1 MPAPP
6 SVVALPPTP
15 NTIVRAPASSAARS
29 SSPEPYVDA
38 VSGAKTP
45 AGSRCSP
52 LASAISTTA
61 VSPRSANA
69 AVTSCPRGPATGT
82 SRRSKP
88 AATAAATVPSPPSAT
103 GSASTSRPGTTRR
116 SPAVTRSA
124 TCTAVSEPLNLSAA
138 MSTRCVTF
146 SPCSPGLA
154 HVKASRAAATLTGDA
169 PDVMHRPVPEK
180 GALGAASRQRG
191 SRMLSMMRVQLSPPC
206 PFSIARR

>member
-29 SSPEPYVDA
+29 SSPEPYVEE

-45 AGSRCSP
+45 LGRRCSP

-61 VSPRSANA
+61 VSPRTAKA
-69 AVTSCPRGPATGT
+69 AVTSSPRGPATRI

-88 AATAAATVPSPPSAT
+88 AATAASTVPSPPSAT
-103 GSASTSRPGTTRR
+103 GMAVTSRSGTTRR

-124 TCTAVSEPLNLSAA
+124 TCTAVSDPLNLSAA
-138 MSTRCVTF
+138 MSTLWVPLCAAFATLR
-146 SPCSPGLA
+146 SPCSTGPRAFRGQSRRCDLNRRTPPASCPDRTLGPG
-154 HVKASRAAATLTGDA
+154 
-169 PDVMHRPVPEK
+169 
-180 GALGAASRQRG
+180 
-191 SRMLSMMRVQLSPPC
+191 
-206 PFSIARR
+206 

>member
-15 NTIVRAPASSAARS
+15 NTIERAPASSAAFS
-29 SSPEPYVDA
+29 TSPEPYVVA

-45 AGSRCSP
+45 AGSSWSP
-52 LASAISTTA
+52 EASAISTTA
-61 VSPRSANA
+61 VPSRSANA
-69 AVTSCPRGPATGT
+69 AVTSSPSGPVTRT

-103 GSASTSRPGTTRR
+103 GRVSTSTPGTARR

-138 MSTRCVTF
+138 MSTRAVSVTAPF
-146 SPCSPGLA
+146 VTLLIPCYRT
-154 HVKASRAAATLTGDA
+154 VQSR
-169 PDVMHRPVPEK
+169 
-180 GALGAASRQRG
+180 
-191 SRMLSMMRVQLSPPC
+191 PP
-206 PFSIARR
+206 